1 MRYTLQCSCCH
12 FHTPSTN
19 NKQQKS
25 YYGNFYK
32 PCLSLRG
39 SDTTMRDHRCTIY
52 IASVAQARMKSKI
65 QHHQDELSPIR
76 GENMAFNASV
86 ETRLSRQ
93 QVVVFVKNHLTCLLY
108 CLNRVIV
115 SRLLL
120 ISHCL
125 LYRYVSALLLV

>member
-1 MRYTLQCSCCH
+1 
-12 FHTPSTN
+12 
-19 NKQQKS
+19 
-25 YYGNFYK
+25 
-32 PCLSLRG
+32 
-39 SDTTMRDHRCTIY
+39 
-52 IASVAQARMKSKI
+52 MKSKI